1 MSLGYVWVICGTWGF
16 KRECDLCC
24 LPIFPLRG
32 LQRGS
37 NALLIYHSSTMTVW
51 SSPDDPHLVPPCV
64 LVLPLSLG
72 LNSIFAFPH
81 SVVVFFSGSPLY
93 LIHSLFFQSPLL
105 FLPPCPSLLYSHF
118 HSPQSD
124 FQDAVFHFPTAMP
137 LNQFSLLVLILF
149 VLVSHFP
156 SVSLTSL
163 LYLAHS
169 LWAFCSCVAPA
180 NLYKNYSSMMG
191 VSVGCEGRNCD
202 ELMSAWMD
210 WAGKMKQED
219 MDVVLYLHIIF

>member
-81 SVVVFFSGSPLY
+81 SVVVFFSVLAHLCIWFTLFSSKVHFYFYLLAPLY
-93 LIHSLFFQSPLL
+93 FTLTSIHLSQISRMLFSIFQQQCLWTSFPCLSLSSLF
-105 FLPPCPSLLYSHF
+105 
-118 HSPQSD
+118 
-124 FQDAVFHFPTAMP
+124 
-137 LNQFSLLVLILF
+137 
-149 VLVSHFP
+149 
-156 SVSLTSL
+156 
-163 LYLAHS
+163 
-169 LWAFCSCVAPA
+169 
-180 NLYKNYSSMMG
+180 
-191 VSVGCEGRNCD
+191 
-202 ELMSAWMD
+202 
-210 WAGKMKQED
+210 
-219 MDVVLYLHIIF
+219 